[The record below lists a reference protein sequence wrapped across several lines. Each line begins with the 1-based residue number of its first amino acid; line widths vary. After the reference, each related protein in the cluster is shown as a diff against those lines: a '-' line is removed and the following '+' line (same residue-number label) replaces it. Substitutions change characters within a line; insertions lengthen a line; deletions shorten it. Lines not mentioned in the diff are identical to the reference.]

1 MPFKKKKEFFTNPIV
16 NYFIDKPTLTYIK
29 KVLFFQI
36 DLTLFFIFF
45 IFNIFNTT

>member
-1 MPFKKKKEFFTNPIV
+1 MPFKKKKEFFLNSFV
-16 NYFIDKPTLTYIK
+16 HYFIDKPTLTYIK

-36 DLTLFFIFF
+36 DLNLFSIFF